1 MTLDSLLGAGAPPVC
16 AILRG
21 LRPEE
26 AVEIGTALIDAGIR
40 IIEVP
45 LNSPEPF
52 ESITALQQAFGTT
65 ALIGGGTVLSVE
77 AVDDLRR
84 TGGRIMVTPNT
95 DPTVIARG
103 AQYGFDMLPGFM
115 TPSEGFAAVRAG
127 ARRLK
132 LFPAAS
138 LGPAYIKAVKEVL
151 PRHVGLWAVGGTGAD
166 TIGQWLGAGCEGIGV
181 GGALYRAGD
190 TAATV
195 ADRAKALVEAWRA
208 LR

>member
-95 DPTVIARG
+95 DPAVIARG

-138 LGPAYIKAVKEVL
+138 LGPAYIKAIKEVL

-195 ADRAKALVEAWRA
+195 AGRAKALVEAWRA

>member
-95 DPTVIARG
+95 DPAVIARG

-138 LGPAYIKAVKEVL
+138 LGPAYIKAIKEVL